1 MEKMYSIQGAAA
13 LLGVDEEKVKNIV
26 SDRSIPTIEQ
36 DGEIM
41 IKPSGMV
48 ELFDCISDEDA
59 DQEREEKH
67 QNNENIKKSHEKQL
81 EGKED
86 VIVIKHD
93 DLLNIHNKR
102 RNLRERSTSII
113 GKMRRLETKVK
124 EYKSMENG
132 LNAEFWHLAKT
143 HYPQL
148 WQEKNFVSEELDD
161 GILVIKTTRTRG
173 TSREAV
179 AKTINGWIK
188 DGSIINTPMGLSL
201 PPPEQDDSEED
212 EFDGDVY

>member
-1 MEKMYSIQGAAA
+1 MGKTYSIPGAAA
-13 LLGVDEEKVKNIV
+13 LLGVDEEKV
-26 SDRSIPTIEQ
+26 RSIIEERSVQ
-36 DGEIM
+36 TTEEDGEIM

-48 ELFDCISDEDA
+48 ELFDHISDDDA
-59 DQEREEKH
+59 DEEIEEKK

-81 EGKED
+81 ENND
-86 VIVIKHD
+86 NMIVIKHD
-93 DLLNIHNKR
+93 DLLDIHNQR

-124 EYKSMENG
+124 EYKTMENG

-148 WQEKNFVSEELDD
+148 WQEKNYISEELDD
-161 GILVIKTTRTRG
+161 GILVIKTTKLHG
-173 TSREAV
+173 TSRENV
-179 AKTINGWIK
+179 TKTINGWIK

-201 PPPEQDDSEED
+201 PPPEQDESEED